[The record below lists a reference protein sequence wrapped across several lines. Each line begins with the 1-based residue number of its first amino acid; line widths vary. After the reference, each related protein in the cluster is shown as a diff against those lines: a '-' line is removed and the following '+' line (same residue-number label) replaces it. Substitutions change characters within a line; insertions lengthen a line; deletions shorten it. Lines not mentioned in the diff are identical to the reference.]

1 MALCVRLL
9 AMKRPSL
16 RRRSSDPSEPETEVA
31 PAAPA
36 ADADRAA
43 DRGESAPPRR
53 SKGKAALVAVGALA
67 LLAAAGVGGY
77 LLGEEEAEP
86 VADGTAPA
94 PTVIVEQAP
103 EPEAAEQLGFPGFA
117 TRNTTRVGGVDP
129 VADAAGVAL
138 ASYPGLGGVPGPPAV
153 VLASTDS
160 WQAALAAAS
169 LSAAPIRAPI
179 LLGGPDEVPDF
190 TTAAL
195 DALSP
200 QGIKAE
206 DAEGVELIAIG
217 DVARPEGLKS
227 VDIDGEGPAEVAKA
241 IDAERAK
248 LSGIERPDHLIVVS
262 EQAPEF
268 AMPAAAWA
276 ARSGDSILFAS
287 RERIPDATL
296 DVIERHKK
304 SPVYVLGPPSAIGS
318 KALEEL
324 EKADGGPVTRVG
336 APDPVASAIEFARF
350 GDGSFGWEIG
360 DPGHGFAIANTD
372 RPLDAAAAAPLA
384 AGGKPGPLLVTDDG
398 AEVPV
403 ALQNFLLDTKPGYL
417 DEPERAVYNHIW
429 LLGDSEAISLDF
441 QAQVDELTSLI
452 QVREG
457 TGASQFGGGGS
468 EPEAEPGGG
477 TGGSGPADEP
487 AAP

>member
-1 MALCVRLL
+1 
-9 AMKRPSL
+9 MKRPSL
-16 RRRSSDPSEPETEVA
+16 RRRTTDPSEAPTEIA
-31 PAAPA
+31 AAEPAAGP
-36 ADADRAA
+36 ADRN
-43 DRGESAPPRR
+43 ESAPARR
-53 SKGKAALVAVGALA
+53 SKGKVALVAVGGLA
-67 LLAAAGVGGY
+67 LLAAAGAGGY

-86 VADGTAPA
+86 VAEGPAPA

-103 EPEAAEQLGFPGFA
+103 EPDVAEQLGFPGFA

-129 VADAAGVAL
+129 VADAAGIAL
-138 ASYPGLGGVPGPPAV
+138 ASYPALGGVPGPPAV

-169 LSAAPIRAPI
+169 LSAAPVRAPI
-179 LLGGPDEVPDF
+179 LLGGADEVPEF
-190 TTAAL
+190 TAAAL

-200 QGIKAE
+200 QGIKEA
-206 DAEGVELIAIG
+206 DDVELIAIG
-217 DVARPEGLKS
+217 DVARPDGLKS
-227 VDIDGEGPAEVAKA
+227 VEIDGDGPAEVAKA
-241 IDAERAK
+241 IDSQRAK
-248 LSGIERPDHLIVVS
+248 LSGIERPEHLIVVP

-287 RERIPDATL
+287 KERVPEATI
-296 DVIERHKK
+296 DVIERHAK
-304 SPVYVLGPPSAIGS
+304 SPIYVLGPPSAIGS
-318 KALEEL
+318 KALAGL

-336 APDPVASAIEFARF
+336 ASDPVENAIEFARF
-350 GDGSFGWEIG
+350 ADGSFGWEIA

-384 AGGKPGPLLVTDDG
+384 AGGKPGPLLVTDDA

-403 ALQNFLLDTKPGYL
+403 ALRSFLLDTKPGYL

-429 LLGDSEAISLDF
+429 LLGDTEAISLDF

-457 TGASQFGGGGS
+457 TGGPEFGGGTS
-468 EPEAEPGGG
+468 ESEVDPGGG
-477 TGGSGPADEP
+477 TGGTGAGDEP
-487 AAP
+487 HRP